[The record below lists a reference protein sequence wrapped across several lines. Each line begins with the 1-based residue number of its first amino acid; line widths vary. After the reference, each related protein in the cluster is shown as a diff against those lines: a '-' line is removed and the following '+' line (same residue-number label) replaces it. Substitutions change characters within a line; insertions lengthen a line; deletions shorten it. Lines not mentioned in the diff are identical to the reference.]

1 VCSGEQHRDG
11 QTLTD
16 ESAGY
21 LLTQKEG
28 RYGTPE
34 RPLSKLGAIAYG
46 RYWQL
51 SVYKVLYDTPPTQ
64 ELRMEDICERT
75 RMTLEDVFNTLRTHG
90 LISLDSVSTPH
101 SHYKVST
108 PSTSRVG
115 GIARK
120 NLSNKNGSTPKPY
133 NNSTQISNL
142 SVYDLTSVPNHYT
155 ITWNRHSIKEYL
167 DKVESKGLAKLHPEK
182 LRWSPYLVAR
192 VRKNDPGLLEAGLL
206 EVEVDDHPKPSMSS
220 HTPLDPVERPSV
232 LRSTSGVK
240 TPKRKSTAN
249 TSGNGGRT
257 VTRNASP
264 TPSTYDEGFEEP
276 IHDDDEFRDD
286 ESNDL
291 NVGKSSRQRS
301 SNASRVSLR
310 GGKTIG
316 AGNDS
321 DDGPWSEVP
330 NRARRTRSGRVVGSS
345 LGVDSDS
352 EWEGEG
358 AQIHTR
364 SRSQNTKSSK
374 RAASSSLSTSLPDI
388 REDDDT
394 FKQTGDESLESPYD
408 RKIISPKKRQ
418 QQRIITSPSESER
431 EEEDNTTGQVLVES
445 DIREDGPGNTHPF
458 DEDGILGSHITP
470 DHHGHHNG
478 LTSDDQLPE
487 TPHVIVTEDH
497 TQAGPSEGLITQQS
511 SHTKLN
517 GWLHEKPNAIYDP
530 LIQEM
535 NVVQLANSIDMKL
548 FATSPA
554 PLLSAEKP
562 EQMPRDTSEDAV
574 MKAVGVGWPG
584 LEVEDDMDMCDEDAE
599 GEDDLTYM
607 V

>member
-1 VCSGEQHRDG
+1 
-11 QTLTD
+11 
-16 ESAGY
+16 
-21 LLTQKEG
+21 
-28 RYGTPE
+28 
-34 RPLSKLGAIAYG
+34 
-46 RYWQL
+46 
-51 SVYKVLYDTPPTQ
+51 
-64 ELRMEDICERT
+64 
-75 RMTLEDVFNTLRTHG
+75 MTLEDVFNTLRTHG

-120 NLSNKNGSTPKPY
+120 NLTNKNGSTPKLY
-133 NNSTQISNL
+133 NNSTQTSNL
-142 SVYDLTSVPNHYT
+142 SVYDLTSVPSHYT
-155 ITWNRHSIKEYL
+155 ITWNRNSIKEYL

-192 VRKNDPGLLEAGLL
+192 ARKNDPGLLKAGLL
-206 EVEVDDHPKPSMSS
+206 DVEVDDHPKSSMYS
-220 HTPLDPVERPSV
+220 HTPLDPVERPSIP
-232 LRSTSGVK
+232 RSTSGVK

-249 TSGNGGRT
+249 TSGNGGRS

-276 IHDDDEFRDD
+276 IRDDDDEFRDD

-301 SNASRVSLR
+301 SNTSRVSLR

-321 DDGPWSEVP
+321 DDDGPWSEVP

-345 LGVDSDS
+345 LEVDSGS

-358 AQIHTR
+358 ARISTR

-374 RAASSSLSTSLPDI
+374 RAASSSLSLTSLPDI

-394 FKQTGDESLESPYD
+394 FKQTGDESLEFPSD
-408 RKIISPKKRQ
+408 RRTISPKKRQ

-431 EEEDNTTGQVLVES
+431 EEDNTTGQVLVEL
-445 DIREDGPGNTHPF
+445 DIRENGPGNDHPF
-458 DEDGILGSHITP
+458 DEDGILGSHIIP
-470 DHHGHHNG
+470 DHHGHLNG

-487 TPHVIVTEDH
+487 TPQVIVTEDH

-511 SHTKLN
+511 SHAKLN
-517 GWLHEKPNAIYDP
+517 GWYHEKPNAIYHP

-535 NVVQLANSIDMKL
+535 NDAQLANGIEM
-548 FATSPA
+548 PA
-554 PLLSAEKP
+554 PLLSAEKQ
-562 EQMPRDTSEDAV
+562 EQMPRGSSEDAV
-574 MKAVGVGWPG
+574 MKAVGVGFPG
-584 LEVEDDMDMCDEDAE
+584 LEVEDDMDWCDEDAE

-607 V
+607 A